1 MKTYDIAVIGGG
13 ASGMIAAIAAAQT
26 NGALSIA
33 IVERNARVGK
43 KILTTGNGRCNL
55 TNTCIDI
62 SRYHGGNVDF
72 ARTALSAV
80 DYDAT
85 LAMFSSFGLYPKIE
99 DGKVY
104 PHSLQASS
112 VLDMLRMELQR
123 RHVDVICDFR
133 CVSLVK
139 DGEMFC
145 VSDGERKIYAKRVIV
160 CVGGCAAPKCGTDGK
175 SYTLLKKFGH
185 RLTELCPSLVQMR
198 CSHPGLKAMKGVKC
212 DALVSIFVDGKFIK
226 IDYGE
231 LLFTDYGLSG
241 PPIFQLSRIA
251 SEATAHGR
259 KVTVKADLMND
270 IGETE
275 LYYLL
280 LARNKDVPVEDFL
293 VGMLNKLCARQ
304 LIKSVGTEKFN
315 TDASV
320 LTDKMLKQLAH
331 NIKNM
336 SFAVTGTNGWDMAQV
351 TAGGIS
357 TEEFNPSTMESKLV
371 GGLYAAGEMLD
382 IDGDCGGFNLQ
393 WAWSSGTVAGESCA
407 KSLARKDKS

>member
-26 NGALSIA
+26 DSALNIV

-62 SRYHGGNVDF
+62 SRYHGENADF
-72 ARTALSAV
+72 ARAALSAV

-112 VLDMLRMELQR
+112 VLDMLRMELER
-123 RHVDVICDFR
+123 RRIEIICDFR
-133 CVSLVK
+133 CTSLVK
-139 DGEMFC
+139 DGEKFC
-145 VSDGERKIYAKRVIV
+145 VSDGERRIYAKRVIV
-160 CVGGCAAPKCGTDGK
+160 CAGGCAAPRCGTDG
-175 SYTLLKKFGH
+175 SAYALLQKFGH
-185 RLTELCPSLVQMR
+185 RLTELCPSLVQLR
-198 CSHPGLKAMKGVKC
+198 CSNPCLKAMKGVKC
-212 DALVSIFVDGKFIK
+212 DALVSIFADGKFIK
-226 IDYGE
+226 SDYGE

-241 PPIFQLSRIA
+241 PPVFQLSRIA

-259 KVTVKADLMND
+259 EVTVKADLMHD

-280 LARNKDVPVEDFL
+280 LSRNRDVAVEDFL

-304 LIKSVGTEKFN
+304 LIKAVGVEKFN
-315 TDASV
+315 TDARV
-320 LTDKMLKQLAH
+320 LGDRQLKALAH
-331 NIKNM
+331 SIKNM
-336 SFAVTGTNGWDMAQV
+336 SFNVTGTNGWDMAQV

-357 TEEFNPSTMESKLV
+357 TEKFNPSTMESRLV
-371 GGLYAAGEMLD
+371 RGLYAAGEMLD

>member
-1 MKTYDIAVIGGG
+1 MKIYDIAVIGGG
-13 ASGMIAAIAAAQT
+13 ASGMIAAIAAAHT
-26 NGALSIA
+26 DGELSIA
-33 IVERNARVGK
+33 IAERNARVGK

-62 SRYHGGNVDF
+62 SRYHGENVDF
-72 ARTALSAV
+72 ARTALAAV
-80 DYDAT
+80 DYEAT
-85 LAMFSSFGLYPKIE
+85 LAMFSSFGMYPKIE

-112 VLDMLRMELQR
+112 VLDMLRMELER
-123 RHVDVICDFR
+123 RHIEVICGFF
-133 CVSLVK
+133 CVSLEK
-139 DGEMFC
+139 DGEKFC
-145 VSDGERKIYAKRVIV
+145 ISDGERKIYAKRVIV

-175 SYTLLKKFGH
+175 SYSLIKKFGH

-198 CSHPGLKAMKGVKC
+198 CSHPGLRAMKGVKC
-212 DALVSIFVDGKFIK
+212 DALVRIFVDDKFIK
-226 IDYGE
+226 SDYGE

-251 SEATAHGR
+251 SKAIAHCK

-280 LARNKDVPVEDFL
+280 LMRNKDVPVEEFL
-293 VGMLNKLCARQ
+293 IGMLNKLCARQ
-304 LIKSVGTEKFN
+304 LLRSVGVEKFN
-315 TDASV
+315 TDAGV
-320 LTDKMLKQLAH
+320 LTDNMLKKLAH

-336 SFAVTGTNGWDMAQV
+336 SFAVTGTNSWDMAQV
-351 TAGGIS
+351 TAGGIC
-357 TEEFNPSTMESKLV
+357 TEKFYPSTMESKLV